1 MDSTLAAM
9 AGCLYDRPLPLAG
22 VIAVNIGN
30 SHVTASLITDRILG
44 FMEHHTSLLTP
55 EKLGQLLRR
64 LGSGKLTDDEVSGDG
79 GHGSFYLTDVVTEE
93 QHVVL
98 ATGPRRMMI
107 GTSGVGFH
115 FAAPTGD
122 VMMTGAFGLVKA
134 VEKVL
139 QKTLQQRSGTVS
151 ASG

>member
-1 MDSTLAAM
+1 
-9 AGCLYDRPLPLAG
+9 LAG
-22 VIAVNIGN
+22 AIAVNIGN
-30 SHVTASLITDRILG
+30 SHVTASLITDKIVG

-55 EKLGQLLRR
+55 EKLGQLLTR
-64 LGSGKLTDDEVSGDG
+64 LGSGRLVDEEVSGDG
-79 GHGSFYLTDVVTEE
+79 GHGSFYLTEVVIEE
-93 QHVVL
+93 EHVIL

-107 GTSGVGFH
+107 ENSGLEFH

-134 VEKVL
+134 AEKAL
-139 QKTLQQRSGTVS
+139 QKTREQRSSTVS